1 MSAVIR
7 PQGFRPN
14 PGAIAA
20 HTAEGLT
27 RTSPKPPGAG
37 QTVQLCGEHTT
48 DPLQRGGVSLTERNT
63 DPTSVHPR
71 QGKTCVHQK
80 TSLRMCRA
88 ALFTT
93 ADNWDSPGFHQH
105 LAFVHRPGNGDTTTW
120 ANLTTLLRA
129 KGTSLREHTRHL
141 FEVGQAKLN
150 HRTQTQNAACLL
162 WRAEASWEWWGWG
175 YEGAFWRDGEP

>member
-1 MSAVIR
+1 M
-7 PQGFRPN
+7 
-14 PGAIAA
+14 
-20 HTAEGLT
+20 
-27 RTSPKPPGAG
+27 
-37 QTVQLCGEHTT
+37 
-48 DPLQRGGVSLTERNT
+48 SLTERNT
-63 DPTSVHPR
+63 DPTSIHPR

-80 TSLRMCRA
+80 ASLRMCRA

-120 ANLTTLLRA
+120 ANLTTLLQA

-162 WRAEASWEWWGWG
+162 GGGEQAGRGGGGGMKEPSGVTVNPDRSSGCTDGCIVQTRNVYSRPHIRLHVNASSNSS
-175 YEGAFWRDGEP
+175 Y